1 MWELDYKESWAPKS
15 WYFWTVVLEKTLES
29 PLDCKEIQP
38 VHPKGAQSWVFFG
51 KTDAKAEIPIFW
63 PLHAKCW
70 LIGKHLDA
78 GRYWG
83 QEEKGMAEDEIAG
96 WHHLLDGHEFEWT
109 PGIGD
114 GHGCLA
120 CYNSWGR
127 RVGHGWGL
135 NWTELNLESS
145 VPSHTFF
152 QSIWRN
158 RKSLICHLEPQN
170 QEAEPIKFWI
180 AWIFYHLRKSSS

>member
-1 MWELDYKESWAPKS
+1 MDVLDCEESWAPKN
-15 WYFWTVVLEKTLES
+15 WCFWTVVFKKTPES
-29 PLDCKEIQP
+29 PLDGREIQP
-38 VHPKGAQSWVFFG
+38 VPSKGDQSWVFFG

-120 CYNSWGR
+120 CYNSWG
-127 RVGHGWGL
+127 HNESDKSEWLNWL
-135 NWTELNLESS
+135 NWTDKLLS
-145 VPSHTFF
+145 V
-152 QSIWRN
+152 
-158 RKSLICHLEPQN
+158 N
-170 QEAEPIKFWI
+170 QIRYKDSTYSTENISNVLQQL
-180 AWIFYHLRKSSS
+180 YM